1 MCVSEYSA
9 KWKDIEGRLIEG
21 LPIQA
26 ILRDETLRA
35 HLKQKINPWLGVSV
49 KIWSEIVKK
58 YNLTG
63 HCRFLRWIA
72 HDIDFI
78 PNKLDGRFKL
88 WNNGPKMYW
97 EVIKNKTV
105 MSFQK
110 MKEVYGLQKQDFHR
124 YLQLRQ
130 NCNRRN

>member
-1 MCVSEYSA
+1 MWFWIFCKMERHWGKTNRRAPDTSYFTWWNTEGPSETKNKSMV
-9 KWKDIEGRLIEG
+9 
-21 LPIQA
+21 
-26 ILRDETLRA
+26 
-35 HLKQKINPWLGVSV
+35 GVSV